1 MTRTPAPEP
10 QTPFLASQDG
20 GPDPSQ
26 ALVRGRLFL
35 GWSAPRRPLIR
46 VKRDTRC
53 ATGGVGIWEWNAWLG
68 VVGKWFVVR
77 LGEKF
82 FFSLGGGL
90 E

>member
-26 ALVRGRLFL
+26 ALVRGCLFL
-35 GWSAPRRPLIR
+35 GWSAPRRPLFR

-53 ATGGVGIWEWNAWLG
+53 ATGEVGFWEWNAWLG
-68 VVGKWFVVR
+68 MVGKVVSVR

-82 FFSLGGGL
+82 FSLSGGL